1 VGASR
6 MRAPTVSVDQAL
18 PVVGSYFIPAPR
30 SMEAAD
36 ARIWGAS
43 RLAVASPAPI
53 ANREFMAGGSAD
65 GVSPPHRLM
74 LMLTSR
80 LSRVHSLQHNEEYK
94 LRPVQGDRLLQS
106 IQPLRL
112 QKGAVCSEVL
122 FQIALNGGLRSP
134 MLRSDQCWVGGDS
147 PLDSALALPDTSKIQ
162 DQLEDFFTFLSTHQ
176 ANTSREVAE
185 AAAYQLLTIHPLAD
199 GNGRAVRALLVS
211 MAARTKSAYPL
222 YFAWRLMFDK
232 RRTATAW
239 ECSAQTG
246 RGTQSTS
253 HYDQWR
259 SCAAALVA
267 TYRRLVD
274 EGLDSRIADALILH
288 GYADEAT
295 VLSSAPACTN
305 ALARKML
312 ERASSSRDARLVE
325 DLTIE
330 LKERVNM
337 LRSAV
342 TA

>member
-1 VGASR
+1 MGASR

-134 MLRSDQCWVGGDS
+134 MLRSDQCWVGGAVHWIRPS
-147 PLDSALALPDTSKIQ
+147 HCQIRQKFRISSKTSSLFSVPTRPI
-162 DQLEDFFTFLSTHQ
+162 
-176 ANTSREVAE
+176 R
-185 AAAYQLLTIHPLAD
+185 
-199 GNGRAVRALLVS
+199 
-211 MAARTKSAYPL
+211 AAR
-222 YFAWRLMFDK
+222 
-232 RRTATAW
+232 
-239 ECSAQTG
+239 
-246 RGTQSTS
+246 
-253 HYDQWR
+253 
-259 SCAAALVA
+259 
-267 TYRRLVD
+267 
-274 EGLDSRIADALILH
+274 
-288 GYADEAT
+288 
-295 VLSSAPACTN
+295 
-305 ALARKML
+305 
-312 ERASSSRDARLVE
+312 
-325 DLTIE
+325 
-330 LKERVNM
+330 
-337 LRSAV
+337 
-342 TA
+342 